1 MIRQSLTKTVSVSE
15 LRQMRDDGLTN
26 REIAK
31 RLDVHPATIGRYL
44 GPPDL
49 KAHGK
54 KKCSA
59 GKEVTPDMA
68 ADMQRLYREGRS
80 INSIAERF
88 GVGWQTT
95 KKIVAGSKM
104 KPDTPPVSPAEP
116 EPTAA
121 AEPVCPVE
129 PVPEP
134 EPIAPAVQEPVAEEE
149 QKGDNQM
156 FEVLSKRQQIRL
168 KGAECEYD
176 LELGSGKDSVTV
188 ISGGTEVALFDAETL
203 TAFISELQKIRD
215 EYFGGAA

>member
-15 LRQMRDDGLTN
+15 LRQMRDSGLTN

-31 RLDVHPATIGRYL
+31 RLDCSPATVGRYL

-49 KAHGK
+49 RAHGR
-54 KKCSA
+54 KKCGA

-95 KKIVAGSKM
+95 KKIVAGSKLKLDM
-104 KPDTPPVSPAEP
+104 PPD
-116 EPTAA
+116 
-121 AEPVCPVE
+121 
-129 PVPEP
+129 P
-134 EPIAPAVQEPVAEEE
+134 EPIAPAEPVCTAEPAAEPVQEQTAEPEPAQEHCVIEE
-149 QKGDNQM
+149 KGDNQM
-156 FEVLSKRQQIRL
+156 FEVVSRRQQIRL

-203 TAFISELQKIRD
+203 TAFIAELTKLRD
-215 EYFGGAA
+215 TYFGGAA